1 MFGTE
6 VSVTD
11 YIWLIPLLPL
21 VAFVVTLLLGK
32 WWIKGASHWL
42 PILAMAGSFGLSV
55 VAFLETRGMEEPVV
69 VELWRWFSVG
79 SFEVPISLQLD
90 QLSAVMLLVV
100 TGIGLL
106 IFIYSAGYMRGDG
119 GYYRFFAYM
128 SLFAF
133 SMLTLVL
140 AGNYLLLYFGWEAVG
155 LCSYYLIGFFYHKPE
170 AAAAG
175 KKAFIVNRVGDFGFG
190 LGVML
195 IFVTFGTLDYVGV
208 FEQVGTAGAAGTG
221 GGTLMAIALLL
232 FMGAMGKS
240 AQFPLHVWLP
250 DAMEGPTPV
259 SALIH
264 AATMVTAGVYLVARS
279 AVIFAQSTTALL
291 VVGAIGTFT
300 AIFAAV
306 IGICQKDIK
315 KVLAYSTVSQLGYMF
330 MALGVGAWAVAIF
343 HLVTHAFFKALLFL
357 GAGSVIHSL
366 GGEQDMDKMGGLWH
380 RIPATYLTLMAGAL
394 ALSGIVPF
402 AGFWSKDEILG
413 SVWRDG
419 KYVFWVVGLIAAF
432 ITAFYTFR
440 LIFLTFFG
448 KCRVDAKTGEHVHES
463 PWTMIVPLFVLA
475 LGALLAGFLGLPGR
489 LGVIQTFLEPVFE
502 PANQVLGAARA
513 PRGCGGLRAHG
524 GVAAGGHGRHRPGLG
539 DVRVAH
545 RPARRGGGQGAAA
558 LQGGLQ
564 QVLRGRVLRRH
575 RRARGRGRLALG
587 VAPVRREGHRRR
599 RQRHGRA
606 VAVGRP
612 DRAAAAD
619 RAGAELPAGHVHR
632 ALRHSDG
639 GGVPVR
645 LTILTFLP
653 LLGAAGHA
661 ALHARTAAGLQDR
674 PLWSPACSPWAWPS
688 TSSRCSTA
696 APRPTSSKKTTAG

>member
-1 MFGTE
+1 
-6 VSVTD
+6 VSVKD

-21 VAFVVTLLLGK
+21 VAFLVTLLFGK
-32 WWIKGASHWL
+32 WWIRGASHWL
-42 PILAMAGSFGLSV
+42 PIVAMAGSFGLSV
-55 VAFLETRGMEEPVV
+55 MAFMDARGMEQPAV
-69 VELWRWFSVG
+69 VELWSWLSVG
-79 SFEVPISLQLD
+79 NFKVPISLQLD

-119 GYYRFFAYM
+119 GYYRFFAYL

-133 SMLTLVL
+133 SMLVLVL

-155 LCSYYLIGFFYHKPE
+155 LCSYYLIGFYYHKPE

-208 FEQVGTAGAAGTG
+208 FQQVGGGAGGH
-221 GGTLMAIALLL
+221 GTLIAISLLL

-279 AVIFAQSTTALL
+279 AVIFASAPVALL
-291 VVGAIGTFT
+291 VVGAVGTFT
-300 AIFAAV
+300 AIFAAI

-315 KVLAYSTVSQLGYMF
+315 KVLAYSTISQLGYMF

-366 GGEQDMDKMGGLWH
+366 GGEQDMDKMGGLRK
-380 RIPATYLTLMAGAL
+380 RIPATYMTLMAGAL
-394 ALSGIVPF
+394 ALSGILPF

-413 SVWRDG
+413 VAWRDG
-419 KYVFWVVGLIAAF
+419 KYLFWVVGLIAAF

-440 LIFLTFFG
+440 MIFLTFFG
-448 KCRVDAKTGEHVHES
+448 KGRMDAKTDKHVHES
-463 PWTMIVPLFVLA
+463 PLLMVVPLVVLA
-475 LGALLAGFLGLPGR
+475 VGSLLAGFLGMPGK
-489 LGVIQTFLEPVFE
+489 LGLIQGFLEPVFGS
-502 PANQVLGAARA
+502 ANQVLG
-513 PRGCGGLRAHG
+513 LEEHG
-524 GVAAGGHGRHRPGLG
+524 PGAVDFVLMAVSLLVAMLGIALAWVMYVRRTDLPGLVG
-539 DVRVAH
+539 AKLRPLYKVVYNKFYVDEFYGATFVRAAVDGSRWVWHQFDEKIIDGAVNGTATLWQWAGRTV
-545 RPARRGGGQGAAA
+545 RP
-558 LQGGLQ
+558 LQT
-564 QVLRGRVLRRH
+564 GRVQNYL
-575 RRARGRGRLALG
+575 LG
-587 VAPVRREGHRRR
+587 MFIGLFVIVT
-599 RQRHGRA
+599 
-606 VAVGRP
+606 VAV
-612 DRAAAAD
+612 
-619 RAGAELPAGHVHR
+619 
-632 ALRHSDG
+632 
-639 GGVPVR
+639 
-645 LTILTFLP
+645 FL
-653 LLGAAGHA
+653 
-661 ALHARTAAGLQDR
+661 
-674 PLWSPACSPWAWPS
+674 
-688 TSSRCSTA
+688 
-696 APRPTSSKKTTAG
+696 